1 MLAFII
7 PIVSLLIGV
16 ILWYL
21 FGRDEPVIE
30 TVEFYPPAGIS
41 SIDAGLWYH
50 GKIKDDAV
58 LSMLIYLAN
67 KGYIQISDKVENNS
81 IFKVD
86 KFKIIKLRE
95 YDGNVEEERIFMEG
109 LFTKKASLFNS
120 ESKLSIVHESDL
132 TNSFYTTID
141 KIKSLKNKHSVR
153 KEIFVT
159 NFELKHF
166 IVWILIVISTLTTI
180 MIPSLAYGS
189 FQTAII
195 SVGQAV
201 FYIPFIYTA
210 LTGKMPLTS
219 RIFICGFALVHA
231 FLFLNGMPISEAI
244 KNETI
249 YKFSTLLGLG
259 SVIGLFIV
267 NHYLPQRTPKGNEML
282 GKLRGFRNFLM
293 TAEKSKLEM
302 LVAQNPSYFYNI
314 LPYTYALDVSKEWI
328 ETFETIALRQPN
340 WYDST
345 TSFSTLTF
353 TGFMN
358 STMKSA
364 NRAMSSRPSSSGGG
378 SSGGGS
384 GGGSSGGGS
393 GGGGGGSW

>member
-1 MLAFII
+1 M
-7 PIVSLLIGV
+7 SLG
-16 ILWYL
+16 
-21 FGRDEPVIE
+21 GC
-30 TVEFYPPAGIS
+30 
-41 SIDAGLWYH
+41 
-50 GKIKDDAV
+50 
-58 LSMLIYLAN
+58 
-67 KGYIQISDKVENNS
+67 
-81 IFKVD
+81 
-86 KFKIIKLRE
+86 
-95 YDGNVEEERIFMEG
+95 
-109 LFTKKASLFNS
+109 
-120 ESKLSIVHESDL
+120 
-132 TNSFYTTID
+132 
-141 KIKSLKNKHSVR
+141 
-153 KEIFVT
+153 
-159 NFELKHF
+159 
-166 IVWILIVISTLTTI
+166 
-180 MIPSLAYGS
+180 
-189 FQTAII
+189 
-195 SVGQAV
+195 
-201 FYIPFIYTA
+201 
-210 LTGKMPLTS
+210 
-219 RIFICGFALVHA
+219 IFICVFLLIHSLSFFA
-231 FLFLNGMPISEAI
+231 GMPISEAI

-328 ETFETIALRQPN
+328 EKFETIALRQPN